1 MADVAK
7 LAGVSNQTV
16 SRVINDSDHVASR
29 TRERVM
35 RAMDMLDYRP
45 NSLARALVTGR
56 SRTIGV
62 VSFDTTLYGPA
73 STLFGI
79 ERAAHEED
87 YFTSIVSV
95 LSLDRPAVLDAVAR
109 LRAQGVE
116 GILVIAPQVTTVRAL
131 PHVPADFPIVAV
143 EAGEGAVPAVAV
155 DQFAGAAAATRHL
168 LELGPPH
175 GAPHRRP
182 ARLAGVAR
190 ADRRLARGAG
200 GGRRDRRRAGG
211 RGLERPLRLRARAP
225 AAGRSGGDRRVRGER
240 PHGARVPAAPA
251 RGRARRARAT

>member
-79 ERAAHEED
+79 ERAAHEQG
-87 YFTSIVSV
+87 YFTSNVS
-95 LSLDRPAVLDAVAR
+95 LESLDRASVLTAVERLRGQAVA
-109 LRAQGVE
+109 
-116 GILVIAPQVTTVRAL
+116 GILMIAPQVTAAHAVAQL
-131 PHVPADFPIVAV
+131 PADVPVVA
-143 EAGEGAVPAVAV
+143 
-155 DQFAGAAAATRHL
+155 
-168 LELGPPH
+168 
-175 GAPHRRP
+175 
-182 ARLAGVAR
+182 
-190 ADRRLARGAG
+190 
-200 GGRRDRRRAGG
+200 
-211 RGLERPLRLRARAP
+211 
-225 AAGRSGGDRRVRGER
+225 
-240 PHGARVPAAPA
+240 
-251 RGRARRARAT
+251 